1 MAEQSEKDRDIRG
14 DNIVDPE
21 KIKAYREALSKLVHS
36 NSDDAPPTRPADA
49 ARAELQ
55 AAQERVASGK
65 TRGPQEPPVQH
76 RIGKHYR
83 DIAERRLPEAR
94 DQLRNGPL
102 PGNVDPE
109 PPEAPDPLQ

>member
-14 DNIVDPE
+14 SNIVDPE
-21 KIKAYREALSKLVHS
+21 KIEAYKEALRKLVDN
-36 NSDDAPPTRPADA
+36 NSDDTPPTRPADA

-55 AAQERVASGK
+55 AAQERVASGE

-76 RIGKHYR
+76 RIGKRYR

-94 DQLRNGPL
+94 DQLRNGPP
-102 PGNVDPE
+102 PGEVDPG
-109 PPEAPDPLQ
+109 PPEAPDPRQ